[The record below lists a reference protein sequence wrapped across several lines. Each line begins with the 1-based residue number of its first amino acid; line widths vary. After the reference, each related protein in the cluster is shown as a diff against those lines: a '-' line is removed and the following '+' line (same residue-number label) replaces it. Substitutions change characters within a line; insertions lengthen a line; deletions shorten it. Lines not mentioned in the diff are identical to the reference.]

1 MDPPYLC
8 STKKSQISYV
18 ATNQFSISP
27 LNPHPPLP
35 ACLMP
40 PLNSAEKI
48 CCDGIRYECKKGSRC
63 S

>member
-18 ATNQFSISP
+18 ATNQLSVSP

-40 PLNSAEKI
+40 PLNTAE
-48 CCDGIRYECKKGSRC
+48 DMLRPNTL
-63 S
+63 